1 MGHVCRLRVCALVRE
16 HSEFHVLVYTFYI
29 YTQEEYT
36 LNVYERTRI
45 SSIIL
50 ITLHSIRS
58 SKVTCMTCLPNLALL
73 NASQSGVYIPG
84 TADATHTTQTHT
96 RRQLLLIESHCSHTH
111 TNKQHERT
119 GKKTVAFYCP
129 ARIVP
134 GLLRCD
140 DCCKLHI

>member
-1 MGHVCRLRVCALVRE
+1 MCVDCVCALVRE

-29 YTQEEYT
+29 HSQEEYT

-58 SKVTCMTCLPNLALL
+58 SKVTCMTCLLPNLALL
-73 NASQSGVYIPG
+73 NGSQSGVYIPG

-119 GKKTVAFYCP
+119 GKKKRSPFIVRRVLYPAYCD
-129 ARIVP
+129 AMIAANYIY
-134 GLLRCD
+134 
-140 DCCKLHI
+140 K